1 MNRVLSSLL
10 LIRARG
16 TIVALLVIALAV
28 LTLAFGACAN
38 TTAVPTPTQESV
50 TAVPTSTQESVT
62 AIDAASATF
71 QVVGLSINPP
81 QGYPGQEVVIMAKV
95 TNKGSAEGEYIGY
108 LLINNILEE
117 RKGIVLP
124 PGKAKTLNFSTFR
137 DEAGIYTVTLDELKG
152 QFEVLPEDAG
162 TQSVSVPS
170 CCQPSAS
177 GTTQPSCCGTSGPVT
192 TTKPTAR
199 PSCCGG

>member
-1 MNRVLSSLL
+1 MGRIMSGLWPTKPTG
-10 LIRARG
+10 I
-16 TIVALLVIALAV
+16 IIALLVVLMAV

-38 TTAVPTPTQESV
+38 TTT
-50 TAVPTSTQESVT
+50 VPTSTQESVT

-71 QVVGLSINPP
+71 QVVGLSINPS

-137 DEAGIYTVTLDELKG
+137 DEAGIYTVTLGELKG

-162 TQSVSVPS
+162 TQGVSVPS

-177 GTTQPSCCGTSGPVT
+177 GATQPSCCGTSGPVT